1 MPQIER
7 FRGKP
12 YSDTFGVANMYI
24 IKKFLEQ
31 ILRCWQCRHN
41 FIDTYLHAYILT
53 YTQPY
58 KNKLLFLLAQKIK

>member
-1 MPQIER
+1 MPQIET

-12 YSDTFGVANMYI
+12 YSDTFGVANIYI
-24 IKKFLEQ
+24 IKKSLEQ
-31 ILRCWQCRHN
+31 ILRYWQCKQN

-58 KNKLLFLLAQKIK
+58 KNKLSCLLA